1 MDVQLESLSVAS
13 EHRLELLHGVS
24 LLDDGAFSV
33 PPFSFVFEGLGGPVS
48 TAALDAYATTAVPRV
63 APPKARTKP
72 LQDVRITD
80 AQAAE
85 AVELFKE
92 VGPKIAHIASKIH
105 RSRSSVRRLL
115 QRKGLLAAKVPL
127 KYSAYAPYSSA
138 ELATAMDLCR
148 NGVKCG
154 EIAKTLGRSRGGVR
168 QALQRQGLIPYTA

>member
-24 LLDDGAFSV
+24 LLDDGAFPV
-33 PPFSFVFEGLGGPVS
+33 APFSFVFDGLGGVAS
-48 TAALDAYATTAVPRV
+48 TAVLGAYATTAVPRV
-63 APPKARTKP
+63 VPPTKKP
-72 LQDVRITD
+72 VQDVRITE

-85 AVELFKE
+85 AVKLFEE

-127 KYSAYAPYSSA
+127 NYSAYAPYSSA